1 MADEILVFVT
11 CPATDSERIAS
22 ELVEHELAACVNI
35 VSSVTSIYR
44 WQGEICRD
52 SEHLLIVKSVRNLW
66 QTLERKVREIHPYD
80 VPEVIAFA
88 IDEGHG
94 PYLSW
99 LTNSVR
105 SEVQSK

>member
-1 MADEILVFVT
+1 LPDEIVVFVT
-11 CPATDSERIAS
+11 CPATESERIAS
-22 ELVEHELAACVNI
+22 ELVEQRLAACVNI
-35 VSSVTSIYR
+35 VSGVTSIYR

-88 IDEGHG
+88 IDEGHA
-94 PYLSW
+94 PYLTW
-99 LTNSVR
+99 LNNSLK